1 MTEIAKFLAVWGVL
15 SAMSTQSSP
24 DNVLSPEEKNAGWR
38 LLFDGA
44 TLQGW
49 RGYKKD
55 TCPDGWQVVDGALT
69 RVKGGGDLVTVET
82 FDDFELSIDWRIAPR
97 GNSGIMYRV
106 AETEGASYMTG
117 PEYQILD
124 HAGHGDGRNTL
135 TSAASCY
142 GLYAPMK
149 DVAKPAGQW
158 NRARIIA
165 RGNHVEHW
173 LNGEKVVEYEIASDD
188 WNQRVARSKFKAW
201 PQFAKVPK
209 GHLCLQDHGD
219 RVEYK
224 NIKIR
229 VLSGK

>member
-1 MTEIAKFLAVWGVL
+1 MTEAAKLLAAFGIL
-15 SAMSTQSSP
+15 SAMGAPAPS
-24 DNVLSPEEKNAGWR
+24 DNVLTEEEKQAGWR

-49 RGYKKD
+49 RGYRKD

-69 RVKGGGDLVTVET
+69 RVKGGGDIVTVET

-124 HAGHGDGRNTL
+124 NAGHGDGRHTL

-142 GLYAPMK
+142 GLYAPSK
-149 DVAKPAGQW
+149 DAARPAGEW
-158 NRARIIA
+158 NRARIVA

-173 LNGEKVVEYEIASDD
+173 LNGEKVVEYEIGSDD
-188 WNQRVARSKFKAW
+188 WNRRVAGSKFKAW
-201 PQFAKVPK
+201 PQFAKVRK

-229 VLSGK
+229 TPGGK